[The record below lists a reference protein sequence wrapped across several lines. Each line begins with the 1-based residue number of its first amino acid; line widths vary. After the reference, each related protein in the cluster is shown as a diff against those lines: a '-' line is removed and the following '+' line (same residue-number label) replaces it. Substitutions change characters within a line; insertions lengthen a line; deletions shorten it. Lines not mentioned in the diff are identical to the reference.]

1 MMNLYNRSSYN
12 YELPAELIAQQP
24 CQPRDS
30 SRLLVVDRASG
41 AIEEKPFRFLAELL
55 QEGDSLVFNDTKVIP
70 ARFIGR
76 RAPGGG
82 AAEVFLARPL
92 PDNSAC
98 WEAMVRPGKKMKVGS
113 LIEINEELSFEVVE
127 LLPEGMYAVKVH
139 TQLLVEEALEK
150 FGRMP
155 LPRYI
160 RGGKASEQDAQDYQ
174 TLFAKHPGALAVPAA
189 ALHFTPEL
197 LQILHQ
203 KGVTSTTVTLHVG
216 LGTFRP
222 VTCDDIRDHAMH
234 SERIII
240 TPEAAHSLTTTPSTK
255 ISRQICVG
263 TTCCRVLESACDPV
277 TLQILPGSY
286 DTAIFIYPGYQFKYV
301 RSLLTNFHQPE
312 SSLIMLVS
320 AFAGYD
326 LAMQAYA
333 KAIAL
338 RLRFLSYGD
347 AMLIL

>member
-1 MMNLYNRSSYN
+1 MKNLYNRSSYN

-41 AIEEKPFRFLAELL
+41 TIEEKPFRFLAELL
-55 QEGDSLVFNDTKVIP
+55 QEGDSFVFNDTKVIP
-70 ARFIGR
+70 ARFIGTR
-76 RAPGGG
+76 STRGGG
-82 AAEVFLARPL
+82 SGGVMEVFLARPM
-92 PDNSAC
+92 PDNPSC
-98 WEAMVRPGKKMKVGS
+98 WEAMVRPGKKVKVGS
-113 LIEINEELSFEVVE
+113 LIKISEELSFEVVD
-127 LLPEGMYAVKVH
+127 LLPVGMYGIKVH
-139 TQLLVEEALEK
+139 TQLPIEEALEK

-160 RGGKASEQDAQDYQ
+160 RGGKANEQDAQDYQ

-189 ALHFTPEL
+189 ALHFTPDL
-197 LQILHQ
+197 LQILQQ

-222 VTCDDIRDHAMH
+222 VTCDDIRDHVMH

-240 TPEAAHSLTTTPSTK
+240 TPEAAKSLTKNSA
-255 ISRQICVG
+255 RQICVG
-263 TTCCRVLESACDPV
+263 TTCCRVLESACDLV
-277 TLQILPGSY
+277 NSQILPGSY
-286 DTAIFIYPGYQFKYV
+286 ETAIFIYPGYHFKYV

-326 LAMQAYA
+326 LAMRAYA

-338 RLRFLSYGD
+338 RFRFLSYGD